1 MRSNWQRVAI
11 LAMAGGLACGGV
23 NGDAG
28 NIRDP
33 NEPGIEPLDG
43 PGYIQVIVATTNP
56 AANTSYTVSIS
67 NGQKQNAAANATLN
81 FTTKRAGTH
90 EVSLSSVPAGCVV
103 SGDNPIVVNVR
114 RSEHVNVGF
123 SVTCQGTAS

>member
-1 MRSNWQRVAI
+1 
-11 LAMAGGLACGGV
+11 MAGGLACGGI
-23 NGDAG
+23 NSDAG

-56 AANTSYTVSIS
+56 EVNTTYTVTIS
-67 NGQKQNAAANATLN
+67 NGQKQTAAPNATLN

-90 EVSLSSVPAGCVV
+90 EVSLSSVPADCVV
-103 SGDNPIVVNVR
+103 TGDNPIVVDVR
-114 RSEHVNVGF
+114 RSQHVNVAF
-123 SVTCQGTAS
+123 SVTCQGSGS